1 MSHPTPEEAE
11 LLINENRFLKQTIIT
26 LREELT
32 KKEFETQDIID
43 GKQSDFQKE
52 SKVLKSIIEKLRLD
66 IENNLS
72 IHEEEKQ
79 DINKKFHNEHKQLRK
94 LVLDLRTSLEK
105 TK

>member
-52 SKVLKSIIEKLRLD
+52 SKVLKSIIEKQGW
-66 IENNLS
+66 I
-72 IHEEEKQ
+72 
-79 DINKKFHNEHKQLRK
+79 
-94 LVLDLRTSLEK
+94 LRTTYRSMK
-105 TK
+105 KKNRT